1 MSHSRM
7 YTVAEEVAN
16 AATHGVGL
24 VLSLVAVPVL
34 ILTTAG
40 RHDWLQV
47 MGMSVFGATMIAVYT
62 TSTLYH
68 AVPHAEAKRRLRVA
82 DHIAIYLLI
91 AGTYTPFTLGVLRGV
106 WGWSLLGVLWTLALV
121 GVAFKLTLGMR
132 FPRAS
137 TAFYVAMGWMCI
149 VAIKPMMTHIPG
161 AGLFWLV
168 AGGLCYTLGVPFYM
182 MKGRRFTHAVWHV
195 FVLGGSAC
203 HFWSVLHYAA
213 PQA

>member
-1 MSHSRM
+1 MSQSRM

-24 VLSLVAVPVL
+24 VLSLVALPVL

-168 AGGLCYTLGVPFYM
+168 AGGLFYTLGVPFYM

>member
-1 MSHSRM
+1 MSQSRM

-24 VLSLVAVPVL
+24 VMSLVALPVL
-34 ILTTAG
+34 VLAAAG

-47 MGMSVFGATMIAVYT
+47 AGMSVFGATMIAVYT

-68 AVPHAEAKRRLRVA
+68 AVPHVEAKRRLRVA
-82 DHIAIYLLI
+82 DHVAIYLLI

-106 WGWSLLGVLWTLALV
+106 WGWSLLGVLWTLALL
-121 GVAFKLTLGMR
+121 GVVFKLTLGMR

-137 TAFYVAMGWMCI
+137 TAFYLAMGWMCI
-149 VAIKPMMTHIPG
+149 VAVKPMTELIPG
-161 AGLFWLV
+161 EGLFWLV
-168 AGGLCYTLGVPFYM
+168 AGGLCYSLGVPFYV
-182 MKGRRFTHAVWHV
+182 MKGRRFTHAVWHI

-213 PQA
+213 PTG